1 LERAEP
7 WTRGSAAASR
17 GRWFAAFAI
26 GVSMVAAVAAVTTFV
41 MSSWRPRLV
50 DVAAGLALAS
60 AFVLARKVSIYID
73 IRKNALR
80 ITIVEI
86 PLVVGLL
93 VAHVAVVFITFVAV
107 FLFARLWRRDSL
119 PRLAVN
125 VGSASLS
132 VSLTYLVKL
141 AVEPHLPVGAP
152 SWSAILIGLAIS
164 QGMTAVLG
172 LTAIRLMGAGNP
184 ATAVR
189 LMIHTYVAG
198 LLGVVVGIIG
208 VELVTGDRWG
218 WLLLGLLSLSLVAVY
233 QAYYR
238 MLREQRDLGLLS
250 RVSLVVAGTGRETGT
265 GREAGSGRET
275 GGDEPDGAP
284 HELWL
289 PAAELIREQLNATR
303 VVLHREAFPERGL
316 RTVVAGEP
324 LPPSAPKDDP
334 SVLSGRVLS
343 GGSDGAVQHANIVDA
358 APEVQREL
366 DLRGAREALV
376 VRLHGAHQLLGVLEV
391 HDLQSRLRGFSA
403 ADVRLAGT
411 LASHLATAM
420 DNRRLLARLRHDA
433 YHDPL
438 TGLRNRLGFRH
449 AAREHLAKHPSC
461 AVVVVDLDVLTSVND
476 ALGHAWGD
484 QTMLA
489 AGRRVRKVLGDTAL
503 AARLEG
509 DTFAALLLDVD
520 ASQALADAERLRHAL
535 SAPYSVDKLTVEC
548 NAVAGVALTVIEP
561 TDDVNV
567 LLQRADVAM
576 HAARSSESKVRS
588 YLPSMGQLFLR
599 RFQLVTQFRSAI
611 DDGQIEVHYQPKVAL
626 ATKQVL
632 GAEALVRWRH
642 PELGMLNP
650 DEFVSIVETTG
661 LVDVLTSFVLDRSLR
676 RVRRW
681 LDEGLQLSVAVN
693 LSVRN
698 LDDGEFPDRVIEALR
713 CHSVPAGLVS
723 FEITESAVMR
733 EPERAL
739 PVLRRL
745 HEIGV
750 GLAVDDFGTGYS
762 SLAYLRRLP
771 VDEVKI
777 DKSFVLGM
785 GSDLSDLA
793 VVRAIVDLGHS
804 LSLTVVAEGV
814 EEDAVRQQLTD
825 MGGDVAQG
833 FLFSRPLG
841 ERRFEAWL
849 RARTVR
855 MSGVR
860 ENETVLMLER

>member
-1 LERAEP
+1 MERGE
-7 WTRGSAAASR
+7 SAGASSR
-17 GRWFAAFAI
+17 SGWLAAFATGLCAAAAI
-26 GVSMVAAVAAVTTFV
+26 AVAATLT
-41 MSSWRPRLV
+41 MAPWEPRPL
-50 DVAAGLALAS
+50 DIAIGL
-60 AFVLARKVSIYID
+60 VLAAAFGLTRKVSIRVD

-80 ITIVEI
+80 FTVAEI
-86 PLVVGLL
+86 PLIVGLL
-93 VAHVAVVFITFVAV
+93 TVPVPVVLITYIVVGFVARV
-107 FLFARLWRRDSL
+107 MRRD
-119 PRLAVN
+119 RLVQLAIN
-125 VGSASLS
+125 VGSLSLL
-132 VSLTYLVKL
+132 VSMTYLIAEALTVR
-141 AVEPHLPVGAP
+141 LPADAP
-152 SWSAILIGLAIS
+152 YWSAILVGFAVAQATTS
-164 QGMTAVLG
+164 VLG
-172 LTAIRLMGAGNP
+172 LIAIWLMGAGNP
-184 ATAVR
+184 ANAAR
-189 LMIHTYVAG
+189 LMAHTYVAG
-198 LLGVVVGIIG
+198 LLSAVVGIIG
-208 VELVTGDRWG
+208 VELVTAVQWG

-233 QAYYR
+233 QAYYGL
-238 MLREQRDLGLLS
+238 LREQRDLGLLS
-250 RVSLVVAGTGRETGT
+250 QVSLVVAGAGRDTEHDGEAVEADETDGPM
-265 GREAGSGRET
+265 
-275 GGDEPDGAP
+275 PDA
-284 HELWL
+284 WL

-303 VVLHREAFPERGL
+303 VVLHREAFPAQGL

-324 LPPSAPKDDP
+324 LPPSAPKDDL
-334 SVLSGRVLS
+334 SILYADVLSGS
-343 GGSDGAVQHANIVDA
+343 PDGGVQHASIVDA
-358 APEVQREL
+358 DAEVHHQLE
-366 DLRGAREALV
+366 LRGAREALV
-376 VRLHGAHQLLGVLEV
+376 VPLRGAHQLLGVLEV

-438 TGLRNRLGFRH
+438 TALRNRLGFRQ
-449 AAREHLAKHPSC
+449 AASEYFGRHVSC
-461 AVVVVDLDVLTSVND
+461 AVVVVDLDMLNSVND

-484 QTMLA
+484 RTVLA
-489 AGRRVRKVLGDTAL
+489 AGRRLREVLGEGVL

-520 ASQALADAERLRHAL
+520 LQQALKAAEQLRYAL
-535 SAPYSVDKLTVEC
+535 SAPYPVDKLTVEC
-548 NAVAGVALTVIEP
+548 NAVAGVALTIVEP
-561 TDDVNV
+561 TNDVDV
-567 LLQRADVAM
+567 LLQRADVAL
-576 HAARSSESKVRS
+576 HAARSGESKVRS
-588 YLPSMGQLFLR
+588 YLPSMGQGFLR
-599 RFQLVTQFRSAI
+599 RFQLVTQFRGAI
-611 DDGQIEVHYQPKVAL
+611 DDGQIEVFYQPKVAL

-642 PELGMLNP
+642 PELGMLDP

-661 LVDVLTSFVLDRSLR
+661 LVDALTSFVLERSLQ
-676 RVRRW
+676 RVRSW

-698 LDDGEFPDRVIEALR
+698 LDDEDFPDRVHEALR
-713 CHSVPAGLVS
+713 RHGVPAGLVS
-723 FEITESAVMR
+723 FEITESAVMQD
-733 EPERAL
+733 PERAL

-814 EEDAVRQQLTD
+814 EEDAVRQQLAE
-825 MGGDVAQG
+825 MGCDVAQG

-841 ERRFEAWL
+841 ERRFESWL

-855 MSGVR
+855 MAGVR
-860 ENETVLMLER
+860 EEETVLMLER

>member
-7 WTRGSAAASR
+7 QTRGSATSCGR
-17 GRWFAAFAI
+17 GFAVFAICVSIVAAFA
-26 GVSMVAAVAAVTTFV
+26 AVATFV
-41 MSSWRPRLV
+41 MSSWHPGPV
-50 DVAAGLALAS
+50 DVAAGLALTS
-60 AFVLARKVSIYID
+60 AFVLARKVSVYID

-80 ITIVEI
+80 ITIIEI

-93 VAHVAVVFITFVAV
+93 VAQVSVVFITFVAV
-107 FLFARLWRRDSL
+107 VLFARLWRHDSL

-125 VGSASLS
+125 VGCASLS
-132 VSLTYLVKL
+132 VSLTYLVKSV
-141 AVEPHLPVGAP
+141 VEPHLPAGAP
-152 SWSAILIGLAIS
+152 FWSAILIGLALS
-164 QGMTAVLG
+164 QATTAVLG
-172 LTAIRLMGAGNP
+172 LNAIWLMGAGDLP
-184 ATAVR
+184 TAAR

-198 LLGVVVGIIG
+198 FLGIVVGIIG
-208 VELVTGDRWG
+208 VELVTGVRWG

-233 QAYYR
+233 QVYYGL
-238 MLREQRDLGLLS
+238 LREQRDLGLLS
-250 RVSLVVAGTGRETGT
+250 RVSLVVAGAGRDAGDALPGGT
-265 GREAGSGRET
+265 PR
-275 GGDEPDGAP
+275 DV
-284 HELWL
+284 WL
-289 PAAELIREQLNATR
+289 LAAELIREQLNATR

-316 RTVVAGEP
+316 RTVVAGEH

-334 SVLSGRVLS
+334 AILTAGVLR

-358 APEVQREL
+358 GPEVQHEL
-366 DLRGAREALV
+366 ELRGAREALV

-433 YHDPL
+433 YHDSL
-438 TGLRNRLGFRH
+438 TGLRNRLGFRQ
-449 AAREHLAKHPSC
+449 AAREYLAKHASC

-484 QTMLA
+484 QTIIT
-489 AGRRVRKVLGDTAL
+489 AGRRVREVFGDAVL

-509 DTFAALLLDVD
+509 DTFAVLLLDVD
-520 ASQALADAERLRHAL
+520 PGTALADAERLRHAL
-535 SAPYSVDKLTVEC
+535 SAPYPVDKLTVEC

-567 LLQRADVAM
+567 LLQRADVAL

-650 DEFVSIVETTG
+650 DEFISIVETTG

-676 RVRRW
+676 RVRQW
-681 LDEGLQLSVAVN
+681 LDDGLQLSVAVN

-698 LDDGEFPDRVIEALR
+698 LDDGDFPDRVIEALR
-713 CHSVPAGLVS
+713 RHSVPAGLVS

-814 EEDAVRQQLTD
+814 EEDAVRLQLTE
-825 MGGDVAQG
+825 MGCDVAQG

-855 MSGVR
+855 MLGVR
-860 ENETVLMLER
+860 ENETALMLER

>member
-1 LERAEP
+1 VERAEP
-7 WTRGSAAASR
+7 RTRGSAAAGR
-17 GRWFAAFAI
+17 GRSFVAFAI
-26 GVSMVAAVAAVTTFV
+26 GVSVVAALAAVATFV
-41 MSSWRPRLV
+41 TASWHPQLV

-60 AFVLARKVSIYID
+60 AFVLARKVSIYVD

-93 VAHVAVVFITFVAV
+93 VAPVSVVLITYVAVV
-107 FLFARLWRRDSL
+107 LFARLWRHDSL

-132 VSLTYLVKL
+132 VSLAYLL
-141 AVEPHLPVGAP
+141 ASAVEPQLPVGAP
-152 SWSAILIGLAIS
+152 SWSAILIGLAVS
-164 QGMTAVLG
+164 QATTAVLG
-172 LTAIRLMGAGNP
+172 LNAIWLMGAGDL
-184 ATAVR
+184 ATAAR

-208 VELVTGDRWG
+208 VELVTSVRWG

-233 QAYYR
+233 QAYYGL
-238 MLREQRDLGLLS
+238 LREQRDLGLLS
-250 RVSLVVAGTGRETGT
+250 KVSLVVAGAGRD
-265 GREAGSGRET
+265 A
-275 GGDEPDGAP
+275 GDEPDSPP
-284 HELWL
+284 HDVWL

-303 VVLHREAFPERGL
+303 VVLHREAFPAGL

-334 SVLSGRVLS
+334 AILTAGALS

-358 APEVQREL
+358 GPQLQHEL
-366 DLRGAREALV
+366 ELRGAREALV
-376 VRLHGAHQLLGVLEV
+376 VRLRGAHQLLGVLEV

-438 TGLRNRLGFRH
+438 TGLRNRLGFRQ
-449 AAREHLAKHPSC
+449 AAGDHLAKHPSC

-484 QTMLA
+484 QTMFA
-489 AGRRVRKVLGDTAL
+489 AGRRVREVLGDAVL

-509 DTFAALLLDVD
+509 DTFAVLLLDVD
-520 ASQALADAERLRHAL
+520 PDQALADAERLRQAL
-535 SAPYSVDKLTVEC
+535 SAPYPVDKLTVEC
-548 NAVAGVALTVIEP
+548 NAVAGVALTDIEP

-567 LLQRADVAM
+567 LLQRADVAL
-576 HAARSSESKVRS
+576 HAARSSESNVRS
-588 YLPSMGQLFLR
+588 YLPSMGQLFMR

-611 DDGQIEVHYQPKVAL
+611 DDGQIEVHYQPKLAL

-650 DEFVSIVETTG
+650 DEFISIVETTG

-676 RVRRW
+676 WVRQW
-681 LDEGLQLSVAVN
+681 LDDGLQLSVAVN

-698 LDDGEFPDRVIEALR
+698 LDDGDFPDRVVEALR
-713 CHSVPAGLVS
+713 RHGVPAGLVS

-814 EEDAVRQQLTD
+814 EEDAVRLQLTE
-825 MGGDVAQG
+825 MGCDVAQG

-855 MSGVR
+855 MLGVR

>member
-1 LERAEP
+1 MKRVEP
-7 WTRGSAAASR
+7 RTRGSAAAGR
-17 GRWFAAFAI
+17 GRWFTAFAI
-26 GVSMVAAVAAVTTFV
+26 SVSVTAVLAAVATFV
-41 MSSWRPRLV
+41 MASWHPGLV

-80 ITIVEI
+80 ITIIEI

-93 VAHVAVVFITFVAV
+93 VAQVSVVFITYVAV
-107 FLFARLWRRDSL
+107 VLFARLWRHDCL

-132 VSLTYLVKL
+132 VSLAYLLKSV
-141 AVEPHLPVGAP
+141 VEPQLPVGAP
-152 SWSAILIGLAIS
+152 SWSAILIGLAVS
-164 QGMTAVLG
+164 QATTAVLG
-172 LTAIRLMGAGNP
+172 WNAIWLMGAGDL
-184 ATAVR
+184 AIAAR

-208 VELVTGDRWG
+208 VELVTGVRWG

-238 MLREQRDLGLLS
+238 LLREQRDLGLLS
-250 RVSLVVAGTGRETGT
+250 KVSLVVAGAGRDVGH
-265 GREAGSGRET
+265 
-275 GGDEPDGAP
+275 DEPDSP
-284 HELWL
+284 PRDVWL

-303 VVLHREAFPERGL
+303 VVLHREAFPESGL
-316 RTVVAGEP
+316 RTVVTGEP

-334 SVLSGRVLS
+334 AILTTGALC

-358 APEVQREL
+358 GPRVRHEL
-366 DLRGAREALV
+366 ELRGAREALV
-376 VRLHGAHQLLGVLEV
+376 VRLRGAHQLLGVLEV

-438 TGLRNRLGFRH
+438 TGLRNRLGFRQ
-449 AAREHLAKHPSC
+449 AAGDYLAKHPRC

-484 QTMLA
+484 QTILT
-489 AGRRVRKVLGDTAL
+489 AGRRVHDVLGDAGP

-509 DTFAALLLDVD
+509 DTFAVLLLDVD
-520 ASQALADAERLRHAL
+520 PRQALAEAERLRHAL
-535 SAPYSVDKLTVEC
+535 SAPYPVDKLTVEC
-548 NAVAGVALTVIEP
+548 NAVAGVALTGIEP

-567 LLQRADVAM
+567 LLQRADVAL

-588 YLPSMGQLFLR
+588 YLPAMGQLFLR

-642 PELGMLNP
+642 PELGMLSP
-650 DEFVSIVETTG
+650 DEFISIVETTG
-661 LVDVLTSFVLDRSLR
+661 LVDVLTSFVLDRSLQ
-676 RVRRW
+676 RVRQW
-681 LDEGLQLSVAVN
+681 LDDGLQLAVAVN

-698 LDDGEFPDRVIEALR
+698 LDDGDFPDRVIEALR
-713 CHSVPAGLVS
+713 RHGVPAGLVA

-814 EEDAVRQQLTD
+814 EEEAVRQQLTE
-825 MGGDVAQG
+825 MGCDVAQG

-841 ERRFEAWL
+841 ERRFESWL

-855 MSGVR
+855 MLGIR
-860 ENETVLMLER
+860 DNETVLMLER

>member
-1 LERAEP
+1 MERAEP

-17 GRWFAAFAI
+17 GRWFAAFA
-26 GVSMVAAVAAVTTFV
+26 VSVSVVAALAAIATFV
-41 MSSWRPRLV
+41 MSSWRPQLV
-50 DVAAGLALAS
+50 DIVVGLALAS
-60 AFVLARKVSIYID
+60 AFVLARKVSIYVD
-73 IRKNALR
+73 IRKHSLR
-80 ITIVEI
+80 ITIIEI
-86 PLVVGLL
+86 PLVVGLI
-93 VAHVAVVFITFVAV
+93 VAQVTVVFMTYVAVV
-107 FLFARLWRRDSL
+107 LSARLLRHDSL

-132 VSLTYLVKL
+132 VSLAYLVAS
-141 AVEPHLPVGAP
+141 AVGPQLPVGAP

-164 QGMTAVLG
+164 QATTAVLVWN
-172 LTAIRLMGAGNP
+172 AIWLMGAGDLGT
-184 ATAVR
+184 TAR

-208 VELVTGDRWG
+208 VELVVGVRWG

-233 QAYYR
+233 QAYYGL
-238 MLREQRDLGLLS
+238 LREQRDLGLLN
-250 RVSLVVAGTGRETGT
+250 RVSLVVAGAGRDAAGA
-265 GREAGSGRET
+265 GRDA
-275 GGDEPDGAP
+275 GGDEPGGPPRDV
-284 HELWL
+284 WL

-303 VVLHREAFPERGL
+303 VVLHREAFPETSL

-334 SVLSGRVLS
+334 AILTAGALC
-343 GGSDGAVQHANIVDA
+343 GGPDGAVQHANIIDA
-358 APEVQREL
+358 GPRMQREL
-366 DLRGAREALV
+366 ELRGAREALFV
-376 VRLHGAHQLLGVLEV
+376 QLRGAHQVLGVLEV

-438 TGLRNRLGFRH
+438 TGLRNRLGFRQ
-449 AAREHLAKHPSC
+449 AAGEYLAKHSSC

-484 QTMLA
+484 QTMLS
-489 AGRRVRKVLGDTAL
+489 AGRRIREVLGDAVL

-509 DTFAALLLDVD
+509 DTFAVLLLEVD
-520 ASQALADAERLRHAL
+520 AEQALAHAERLRRAL
-535 SAPYSVDKLTVEC
+535 SAPYPVDKLTVEC
-548 NAVAGVALTVIEP
+548 DAVAGVALTVVEP
-561 TDDVNV
+561 TNDVNV
-567 LLQRADVAM
+567 LLQRGDVAL
-576 HAARSSESKVRS
+576 HAARSGESKVRS

-599 RFQLVTQFRSAI
+599 RFQLVTQFRGAI

-626 ATKQVL
+626 ATKQVI

-650 DEFVSIVETTG
+650 DEFISIVETTG

-676 RVRRW
+676 QVRQW
-681 LDEGLQLSVAVN
+681 LDDGLQLSVAVN

-698 LDDGEFPDRVIEALR
+698 LDDRDFPDRVGEALR
-713 CHSVPAGLVS
+713 RHSVPPGLVS

-814 EEDAVRQQLTD
+814 EEDAVRLQLTE
-825 MGGDVAQG
+825 MGCDIAQG

-841 ERRFEAWL
+841 ERRFDSWL

-855 MSGVR
+855 MLGVR
-860 ENETVLMLER
+860 ENETMLMLER

>member
-1 LERAEP
+1 VERVEP
-7 WTRGSAAASR
+7 PTRGSAAAGR
-17 GRWFAAFAI
+17 GRWFVAFAI
-26 GVSMVAAVAAVTTFV
+26 SVSIVAALAAVATFV
-41 MSSWRPRLV
+41 MASWHPRLV

-60 AFVLARKVSIYID
+60 AFVLARKVSIYVD

-86 PLVVGLL
+86 PLVVGLI
-93 VAHVAVVFITFVAV
+93 VAPVPVVFITYVAV
-107 FLFARLWRRDSL
+107 VLFARLWRHDSL
-119 PRLAVN
+119 LRLAVN
-125 VGSASLS
+125 VGCASLS
-132 VSLTYLVKL
+132 VSLASLL
-141 AVEPHLPVGAP
+141 ASAVGPQLPVGAP
-152 SWSAILIGLAIS
+152 SWSAILIGLAVS
-164 QGMTAVLG
+164 QATTALLG
-172 LTAIRLMGAGNP
+172 LNAIWLMGAGNL
-184 ATAVR
+184 ATVAR

-208 VELVTGDRWG
+208 VELVTGVRWG

-233 QAYYR
+233 QAYYGL
-238 MLREQRDLGLLS
+238 LREQRDLGLLS
-250 RVSLVVAGTGRETGT
+250 KVSLVVAGAGREV
-265 GREAGSGRET
+265 A
-275 GGDEPDGAP
+275 DEPDGPP
-284 HELWL
+284 HDVWL

-303 VVLHREAFPERGL
+303 VVLHREAFPEAGL

-334 SVLSGRVLS
+334 AILTASALS
-343 GGSDGAVQHANIVDA
+343 GGSGGAVQHANIVDA
-358 APEVQREL
+358 GPRVQHEL
-366 DLRGAREALV
+366 ELRGAREALV
-376 VRLHGAHQLLGVLEV
+376 ARLRGAHQLLGVLEV

-438 TGLRNRLGFRH
+438 TGLRNRLGFRQ
-449 AAREHLAKHPSC
+449 AAGDYLAKHPSC

-489 AGRRVRKVLGDTAL
+489 AGRRVREVLGDAVP

-509 DTFAALLLDVD
+509 DTFAVLLLDVD
-520 ASQALADAERLRHAL
+520 PGQALAHAERLRHAL
-535 SAPYSVDKLTVEC
+535 SAPYPVDKLTVEC
-548 NAVAGVALTVIEP
+548 NAVAGVALTGIEP

-567 LLQRADVAM
+567 LLQRADVAL

-599 RFQLVTQFRSAI
+599 RFQLVTQFRGAI

-626 ATKQVL
+626 ATKQVI

-650 DEFVSIVETTG
+650 NEFISIVETTG

-676 RVRRW
+676 RVRQW
-681 LDEGLQLSVAVN
+681 LDDGLQLSVAVN

-698 LDDGEFPDRVIEALR
+698 LDDGNFPDRVVEALR
-713 CHSVPAGLVS
+713 RHGVPAGLVN

-814 EEDAVRQQLTD
+814 EEDAVRLQLTE
-825 MGGDVAQG
+825 MGCDVAQG

-841 ERRFEAWL
+841 ERRFESWL

-855 MSGVR
+855 MLGVR
-860 ENETVLMLER
+860 DNETMLMLER